1 MLRKICPIGNS
12 FGVSI
17 PKEIL
22 TKLHLKAG
30 SQVEVNL
37 DEETNKII
45 IDPAITTSYKETI
58 DIEFASQV
66 KEFIE
71 HYRPAL
77 KSLSQK

>member
-22 TKLHLKAG
+22 IKLHLKAG

-37 DEETNKII
+37 DEETNKIV
-45 IDPAITTSYKETI
+45 IDPAISKSYKEAI

-71 HYRPAL
+71 HYKPAL
-77 KSLSQK
+77 KSLSKK

>member
-22 TKLHLKAG
+22 KKLQLKAG

-45 IDPAITTSYKETI
+45 IDPAIPTSYNEAI